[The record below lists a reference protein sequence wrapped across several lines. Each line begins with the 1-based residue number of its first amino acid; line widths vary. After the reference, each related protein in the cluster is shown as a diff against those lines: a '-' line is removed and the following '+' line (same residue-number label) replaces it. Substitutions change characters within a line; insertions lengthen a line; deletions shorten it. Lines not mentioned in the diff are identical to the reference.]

1 MSTGATAYVRILHA
15 LQVGSTCHYR
25 LRLTQRVRQSPVRCH
40 LDRSN
45 PSTLS
50 VPYGSSPGMAGPGRR
65 GSHGPRPG
73 AVTGRGPIG

>member
-1 MSTGATAYVRILHA
+1 MSTGVTAYVRILHA
-15 LQVGSTCHYR
+15 LQVGSMCQYR
-25 LRLTQRVRQSPVRCH
+25 LRLTQGVRQSPVRRY

-45 PSTLS
+45 PCALP
-50 VPYGSSPGMAGPGRR
+50 VPHKGPSGLAGPGRR